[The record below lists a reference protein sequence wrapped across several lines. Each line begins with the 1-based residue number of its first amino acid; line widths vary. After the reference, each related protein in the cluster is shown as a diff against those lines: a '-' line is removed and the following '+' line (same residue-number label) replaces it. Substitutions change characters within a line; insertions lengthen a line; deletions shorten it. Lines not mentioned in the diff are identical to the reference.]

1 MADSE
6 RLTTADT
13 RPPRLFDRQVI
24 GPFNGRQ
31 LAIAAGA
38 VALLAFGLLAVTTP
52 LAHPA
57 DTALPQ
63 PGSNFYR
70 VGDPEVGLQVGSL
83 APELEGVHDGQTV
96 GLTDLSGNPIKLAD
110 LRGHPVWLNFW
121 ASWCPPCQEETPVL
135 RDTYETYRDR
145 GLAVVAVSV
154 QETSVEDVK
163 NYVDTYGLEYTVGF
177 DATSAIFHT
186 YHAFGLPTQVFIDG
200 NGMIRKVIYGPVT
213 REEAAGYVEGL
224 LLGAP

>member
-6 RLTTADT
+6 RLSAAET
-13 RPPRLFDRQVI
+13 PPVKLFDRRVI

-31 LAIAAGA
+31 LAIAAAA
-38 VALLAFGLLAVTTP
+38 VLGLAFVLMAITTP
-52 LAHPA
+52 LAKPA
-57 DTALPQ
+57 DATLPQ

-70 VGDPEVGLQVGSL
+70 VGDPEVGLQAGQL
-83 APELEGVHDGQTV
+83 APELEGFHDGQKV
-96 GLTDLSGNPIKLAD
+96 GLTDLSGKPVKLAD

-121 ASWCPPCQEETPVL
+121 ATWCPPCQEETPVL
-135 RDTYETYRDR
+135 RDTFAAYRDR

-163 NYVDTYGLEYTVGF
+163 NYVNTYGLDYTVGF
-177 DATSAIFHT
+177 DATSAVFHT

-200 NGMIRKVIYGPVT
+200 DGVIQKVIYGPVT
-213 REEAAGYVEGL
+213 REQAAGYIEAL
-224 LLGAP
+224 LSH